1 MKEIE
6 KGGGM
11 LVEREKIHVKRQES
25 ASAWGDLDSGRD
37 RILCGEVL
45 LFFLAIAIICF
56 MMYLLDKK

>member
-6 KGGGM
+6 QGGGM

-37 RILCGEVL
+37 RILCGGGTGPGRKRCGL
-45 LFFLAIAIICF
+45 SGPI
-56 MMYLLDKK
+56 